1 MNAANKAA
9 LKATL
14 AAQQAQQQ
22 ADRESIHHANVETP
36 EQSVE
41 DQRVSLIEMMGGS
54 WKKFAAKF
62 SIGLG
67 YAYLI
72 GLAVDII
79 GGTVLTM
86 SGSLIL
92 AWVCWIVAFAT
103 AAYILLTTTLTV
115 VNFLVDDAPARISGF
130 FTSAKA
136 KYAKYAADREYAAYK
151 AKADLAAH
159 YATIC
164 EAVAEAEAVAA

>member
-41 DQRVSLIEMMGGS
+41 DQRISLLEMMGGS

-67 YAYLI
+67 YTYLI

-79 GGTVLTM
+79 GSYVFAL

-92 AWVCWIVAFAT
+92 AWVCWIVAFAA
-103 AAYILLTTTLTV
+103 AAYILLTTTIQV

-130 FTSAKA
+130 FASAKA
-136 KYAKYAADREYAAYK
+136 KYADIRASKDASSEAA
-151 AKADLAAH
+151 
-159 YATIC
+159 
-164 EAVAEAEAVAA
+164 VEAEAVAA